1 MINLKTFDRNRYIH
15 VQGFC
20 KTFKL
25 INFTGVITQYVAC
38 EFEVDDFQE
47 GLLGC
52 ILYLTMG
59 MSAFFAGPIST
70 R

>member
-1 MINLKTFDRNRYIH
+1 MNTKLLI
-15 VQGFC
+15 VQGLC

-38 EFEVDDFQE
+38 EIGVDDLQE

-59 MSAFFAGPIST
+59 MSTFVAGPIST